1 MRCRQCGTEIA
12 DKALICYRCG
22 AATTEAKFKPPSRSS
37 RPSSPRRIVV
47 VALVLL
53 ILLTLLFLLSR
64 SHLMPTGRL
73 GRELGP
79 LTAAWPSPQA
89 LTGPASC
96 ARSRPRPPRNSA
108 RSREAATLR
117 S

>member
-47 VALVLL
+47 VAVVLL
-53 ILLTLLFLLSR
+53 ILLALLLLLSR
-64 SHLMPTGRL
+64 SHLMPTGRV

-79 LTAAWPSPQA
+79 LTAAWPSRQGP
-89 LTGPASC
+89 TG
-96 ARSRPRPPRNSA
+96 
-108 RSREAATLR
+108 AAVAAYN
-117 S
+117 